1 MEDEMKI
8 TRLELIETRQKI
20 NLARKGH
27 ELLRQ
32 KRDILIA
39 EFFRIMKEAKDIR
52 GELDRKAA
60 ESYSALAKAT
70 MNEGSLE
77 LEAASLSVIEN
88 SNLSV
93 GERNIMGVK
102 IAEISKADF
111 IRKPS
116 ERGYSLMST
125 SARLDECAQRFEEYL
140 QLSIELAKTENIMKR
155 LIREIEKTKRRV
167 NALEFILIPSMQRKV
182 AYISFRLDE
191 IEREQFVSLK
201 AIKERLG

>member
-77 LEAASLSVIEN
+77 LEAASLSVTEN

-93 GERNIMGVK
+93 GERNIMGVR

-111 IRKPS
+111 LRKPS

-125 SARLDECAQRFEEYL
+125 SARVDECAQRFEEYL

-167 NALEFILIPSMQRKV
+167 NALEFILIPSMQKKV
-182 AYISFRLDE
+182 SYISFRLDE